1 MFLLLASFLAGML
14 TSLAPCI
21 LPLLPVIVGSAVLP
35 GSDKK
40 QDRKKPYIIA
50 ASLAVSVIVFTLL
63 LKASTILIG
72 VDPKVWIYLSGG
84 IVILLGVSML
94 FPNLWVRVSAKI
106 GFEQSSNKMLAS
118 AHKRSGYTGQILTGA
133 ALGPVFSACSPIYAL
148 VLATVLP
155 VNLLLGMVY
164 IVAYAAGLAFALLLI
179 ALLGRRITTK
189 LGWAANPNGWFRR
202 GLAILLIL
210 VGLAVVLGYDKKL
223 QTWAL
228 EHTPFTIN
236 QIEEKLVP
244 KNKSVTKERSVLNL
258 EAKFN
263 VANPYPAP
271 ELNGLQSWIN
281 SDGESIAKLK
291 GKVVLIDFW
300 TYSCINCIRTQ
311 PYLNSWYEK
320 YKDNGLVIIGV
331 HAPEFAFERVADNVK
346 KAVID
351 AKIKYP
357 VGLDNDYTTWKAYNN
372 QYWPAKYLIDK
383 EGKVRYTHFG
393 EGKYDDTEA
402 AIQALLKEAGSNV
415 NTPIQATN
423 DIQSSGR
430 LTPETYLGYERGER
444 FANSNAFKQDETVN
458 YPTIA
463 KLTSNQWSLSGN
475 WKIGRLDTLST
486 GNNSS
491 LQLRYTAKEVY
502 LVMSGNGKNPAT
514 LTLNG
519 QSLTSTNG
527 GGSDLDASGNIFPK
541 EARLYRIVKT
551 QNLTQDGLLEVQ
563 LPEGTT
569 INAFTFGG

>member
-84 IVILLGVSML
+84 IVVLLGVSML

-210 VGLAVVLGYDKKL
+210 VGLAVMLGYDKKL

-244 KNKSVTKERSVLNL
+244 KNKSVTNGSSVLNL

-271 ELNGLQSWIN
+271 ELNGVQSWIN